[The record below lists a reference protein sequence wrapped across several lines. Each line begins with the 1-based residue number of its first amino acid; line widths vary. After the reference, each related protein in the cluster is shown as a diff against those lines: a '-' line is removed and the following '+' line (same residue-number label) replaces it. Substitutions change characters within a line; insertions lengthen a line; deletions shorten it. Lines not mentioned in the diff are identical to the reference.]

1 MATMTYDASE
11 NTGELTAEE
20 QESLAVGEK
29 MQQEEAQLLAGKY
42 KDAEELEKAYI
53 ELQSKLGKEPAKPE
67 ADAQPEEQAE
77 PEAEAETETD
87 FFDELW
93 NEAQSDSD
101 EYSADIIEKLK
112 SKSPTELAQAYLD
125 MRYKA
130 DQQPESQGMSEADA
144 NSLKDMVGGE
154 TKYNDMLKWAS
165 TAFNKE
171 EVSLYDQV
179 MQSGDRAA
187 CFFAVQSL
195 AQRYGNSEGIE
206 GEILKGRAPR
216 SDKGDVFKSQAAL
229 VRAMSDPKYDA
240 DPAYRAEVMEKLGR
254 SPINF

>member
-1 MATMTYDASE
+1 
-11 NTGELTAEE
+11 
-20 QESLAVGEK
+20 
-29 MQQEEAQLLAGKY
+29 
-42 KDAEELEKAYI
+42 
-53 ELQSKLGKEPAKPE
+53 
-67 ADAQPEEQAE
+67 
-77 PEAEAETETD
+77 
-87 FFDELW
+87 
-93 NEAQSDSD
+93 
-101 EYSADIIEKLK
+101 
-112 SKSPTELAQAYLD
+112 
-125 MRYKA
+125 
-130 DQQPESQGMSEADA
+130 
-144 NSLKDMVGGE
+144 
-154 TKYNDMLKWAS
+154 MLKWAS

-179 MQSGDRAA
+179 MQKGDRAA